1 MLFFLA
7 VVNWCANPTVL
18 KACFEFLLFSTVNAI
33 LVFQIRPASLL
44 LLGFLN
50 IGSEAFLIYSEYLKN
65 KKKLKLNK

>member
-1 MLFFLA
+1 

-33 LVFQIRPASLL
+33 LVFQIRLASLL

-50 IGSEAFLIYSEYLKN
+50 IGSEASHTFGI
-65 KKKLKLNK
+65 